1 MANHKS
7 ALKRHRQSLKRRARN
22 RISKTRIKNTVKAVR
37 VAIEEK
43 DVAKAMEA
51 LKDATSILDR
61 AARKRSSTSVRLSAV
76 LLAFRWQST
85 RSLNSRIF
93 AAMKVARC
101 TYVQRAFCGWSFESA
116 FYRP

>member
-37 VAIEEK
+37 AAIEEK
-43 DVAKAMEA
+43 DIAKAQEA

-61 AARKRSSTSVRLSAV
+61 AARKKVIHARQAERRISRLQTAINK
-76 LLAFRWQST
+76 LEA
-85 RSLNSRIF
+85 
-93 AAMKVARC
+93 
-101 TYVQRAFCGWSFESA
+101 
-116 FYRP
+116 

>member
-43 DVAKAMEA
+43 DVTKATEA
-51 LKDATSILDR
+51 LKAAASVLDK
-61 AARKRSSTSVRLSAV
+61 AARKNVIHARQAQRRIARLQTAV
-76 LLAFRWQST
+76 NKIAQ
-85 RSLNSRIF
+85 
-93 AAMKVARC
+93 
-101 TYVQRAFCGWSFESA
+101 
-116 FYRP
+116 